1 MMDLFGIR
9 ILFCQWLEEQC
20 GCVGVCLKSGFCSC
34 VSVLSLHNEL
44 PQTLGFKTACIY
56 YLLVST
62 GQEFG
67 ARVSWVFCSE
77 FHHAEIKV
85 LSRAVVS
92 SEFFFFFFF
101 LRFIYFIFWLY
112 WVFVAAWG
120 LSLVVASRAY
130 FLLQCPGFS
139 FWWLLVAERSS
150 VVISSRLSS
159 CGL

>member
-56 YLLVST
+56 SLLVST

-101 LRFIYFIFWLY
+101 FKIYLIYFLA
-112 WVFVAAWG
+112 VLG
-120 LSLVVASRAY
+120 LCCCMRA
-130 FLLQCPGFS
+130 F
-139 FWWLLVAERSS
+139 
-150 VVISSRLSS
+150 SS
-159 CGL
+159 CGKQGLLFVAVPWLFILVASCCRAQFCSYLE